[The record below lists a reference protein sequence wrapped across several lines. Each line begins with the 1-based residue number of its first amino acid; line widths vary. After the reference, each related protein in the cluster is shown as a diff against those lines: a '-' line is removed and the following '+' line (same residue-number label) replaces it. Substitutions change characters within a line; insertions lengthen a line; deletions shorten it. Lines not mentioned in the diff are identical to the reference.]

1 MPESIRIAPLPTDI
15 NTDLGPAD
23 SSART
28 KTAKPTS
35 ASLAKG
41 GSQIENLRALGS
53 RGAAGKAAREPAKAP
68 LARDLSLRERTPQA
82 TAPAAAQD
90 DGWSELDDIFRRQP
104 GVGPAGIGAS
114 THSLIDAPQAPL
126 RSSRPGTGPKSPVAS
141 QEPAPVRAR
150 SSGMLGTLKRSA
162 KNLLGLGRSSSSS
175 TPKPSFAS
183 RPPRVA
189 SRPPTAPEGS
199 VGETV
204 EWIHEQH
211 GRPAA
216 WRNAIP
222 KLSVEQARREGVPV
236 PTRRPPPPPQT
247 TGRVAPAV
255 HPAALAIEEDDLFE
269 LDIGSGMVSKPRAPE
284 PEPAARHDEPG
295 PPPAPRQASKRR
307 AREGV
312 DYELP
317 DLGPLFSIPEGTHEN
332 GALASLGQHYDGL
345 WHDLRGSVNGAT
357 SALRSLRTT
366 PKKGLAAKRAEL
378 EGHAAELSR
387 LIAETGMAEVD
398 LATVQALKA
407 QEEPQVLNKPDSLR
421 TRAVLADRDI
431 HETIRQRNHA
441 QTTLRTLQRAIA
453 SLPLAAGR

>member
-1 MPESIRIAPLPTDI
+1 MPQSIRIAPLPTDI

-35 ASLAKG
+35 ASLPKG
-41 GSQIENLRALGS
+41 GGQIENLRALGS
-53 RGAAGKAAREPAKAP
+53 RAAAGKAALESAKPP
-68 LARDLSLRERTPQA
+68 LTRDLSFREWMP
-82 TAPAAAQD
+82 PAAPPTEAQD

-104 GVGPAGIGAS
+104 GAGQAAMGAP
-114 THSLIDAPQAPL
+114 THSLMDAPQAPL
-126 RSSRPGTGPKSPVAS
+126 RSNTSGTGPKSPVA
-141 QEPAPVRAR
+141 QHEPAPARAR
-150 SSGMLGTLKRSA
+150 SSGMLATLKRSA
-162 KNLLGLGRSSSSS
+162 KNLLGLGRSSSLP
-175 TPKPSFAS
+175 TAKPSFSS
-183 RPPRVA
+183 RPPHVA
-189 SRPPTAPEGS
+189 SHPSAAPEGS

-222 KLSVEQARREGVPV
+222 KLSVEQARREGGPV

-247 TGRVAPAV
+247 TGRVAPAM

-269 LDIGSGMVSKPRAPE
+269 LDIGSGMESKPRAPE

-317 DLGPLFSIPEGTHEN
+317 DLGPLFTISEGTHEN

-345 WHDLRGSVNGAT
+345 WHDLRGSINGAT
-357 SALRSLRTT
+357 SALRSLRST
-366 PKKGLAAKRAEL
+366 PKRGLAAKRAEL

-407 QEEPQVLNKPDSLR
+407 QEEPQVPNKPDSLR

-453 SLPLAAGR
+453 SLPRSAGR